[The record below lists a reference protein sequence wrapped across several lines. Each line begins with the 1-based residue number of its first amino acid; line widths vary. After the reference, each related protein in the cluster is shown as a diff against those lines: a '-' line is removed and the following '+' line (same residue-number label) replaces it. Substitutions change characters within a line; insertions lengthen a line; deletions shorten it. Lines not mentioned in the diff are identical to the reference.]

1 MRSCLIFLSFLNDAD
16 VAWMVQVCRQR
27 HLSPGEVLIER
38 GAVNKDIYL
47 ILEGKCSI
55 TAANHQLLD
64 EIVSGDLIGEVS
76 YVDERRT
83 TAQVSA
89 QSSVVLAHL
98 SAQVLDG
105 KMQTDLGFA
114 SRFYRGVASVLAFR
128 LRRNL
133 QATITPQSN
142 VLSGS
147 EEFDSEIDSR
157 DLDGTA
163 LAGARLEF
171 MLKALL
177 IPQPFV

>member
-1 MRSCLIFLSFLNDAD
+1 MRSSLIFLSFLNDAD
-16 VAWMVQVCRQR
+16 VAWIVQVCRKR
-27 HLSPGEVLIER
+27 NLSPGEVLIER

-47 ILEGKCSI
+47 LLEGKCNI
-55 TAANHQLLD
+55 TAANNLPLG
-64 EIVSGDLIGEVS
+64 EMVSGDLIGEVS

-105 KMQTDLGFA
+105 KMQADLGFA

-133 QATITPQSN
+133 QVTITQQSN
-142 VLSGS
+142 LLSSS
-147 EEFDSEIDSR
+147 EEFESEIDSK
-157 DLDGTA
+157 DLDTTA
-163 LAGARLEF
+163 RSGARLDF
-171 MLKALL
+171 MLKAL
-177 IPQPFV
+177 IDS

>member
-1 MRSCLIFLSFLNDAD
+1 MRSSLIFLSFLNDAD
-16 VAWMVQVCRQR
+16 VAWIVQVCRKR
-27 HLSPGEVLIER
+27 NLSPGEVLSER

-47 ILEGKCSI
+47 LLEGKCSI
-55 TAANHQLLD
+55 TAANNLPLG
-64 EIVSGDLIGEVS
+64 EMVSGDLIGEVS

-105 KMQTDLGFA
+105 KMQADLGFA

-133 QATITPQSN
+133 QVTITQQSN
-142 VLSGS
+142 LLSSS
-147 EEFDSEIDSR
+147 EEFESEIDSK
-157 DLDGTA
+157 DLDTTA
-163 LAGARLEF
+163 RSGARLDF
-171 MLKALL
+171 MLKAL
-177 IPQPFV
+177 IDS

>member
-1 MRSCLIFLSFLNDAD
+1 MRSSLIFLSFLNDAD
-16 VAWMVQVCRQR
+16 VAWIVQVCRKR
-27 HLSPGEVLIER
+27 NLSPGEVLIER

-47 ILEGKCSI
+47 LLEGKCSI
-55 TAANHQLLD
+55 TAANNLPLG
-64 EIVSGDLIGEVS
+64 EMVSGDLIGEVS

-105 KMQTDLGFA
+105 KMQADLGFA

-133 QATITPQSN
+133 QVTITQQSN
-142 VLSGS
+142 LLSSS
-147 EEFDSEIDSR
+147 EEFESEIDSK
-157 DLDGTA
+157 DLDTTA
-163 LAGARLEF
+163 RSGARLDF
-171 MLKALL
+171 MLKAL
-177 IPQPFV
+177 IDS